1 MIDSSAEMGAGNPP
15 GNGKRYRFGPF
26 ELDARTGELRKG
38 GVKVRLQDQPFQI
51 LKLLLDRPGEA
62 ISREQIQS
70 LLWPDNT
77 TVEFDHGINA
87 AVRRLRVALADSAE
101 EPRYIE
107 TLARRGYR
115 FLIPVEHQSADSQ
128 PENAEASTSEPE
140 NGAGQ
145 GHTEPLTVPPPK
157 TPVTPPRG
165 ESPASRART
174 VRRVSLICAAVLVV
188 GTLMFI
194 SVRTQVRQNASSSGI
209 LVPAGFKI
217 IGRPAISPDGL
228 QLAAAVEDAA
238 RHRQLW
244 VESFQTGES
253 RFLKGTDGAA
263 GPFWSPNGQSL
274 AFVAGNEFKRI
285 SLTWGG
291 VERVYAAVTTLP
303 GAWAANGTI
312 LFCPGPRMPLF
323 TLESEHGTLPVTR
336 KEAGE
341 TLGHTSPA
349 FVDDGQRF
357 VFLVPNA
364 AEQKSAV
371 YVASVGSFDRKLLL
385 TDASE
390 IGYAPPDNLLYLR
403 DGVLHARRFDFSR
416 GVAIAQE
423 KRVDLGAER
432 AHVNTFSMSM
442 NGSLIVQFAV
452 RDAKSDLVWRARDGT
467 ITGSAG
473 QPGVRWQVTLAPDE
487 SAAAINERGPSGR
500 GGIELWRFGGS
511 SAATLTPDA
520 THVLDAVWSPD
531 SRSIAY
537 QIYGREKTVL
547 MVRRLDQP
555 EPRVLLDDGYSN
567 YPDDWSPDG
576 KWILCRRTANI
587 VFRIAPDGK
596 SGPEILFNGDH
607 LLDQLRFSPDGRWIA
622 YNSDESGRA
631 EVYVARFPKMDD
643 VRQVSREGGCQPLW
657 RKDGKELFYLNPDGK
672 LFSVDF
678 AHGPES
684 KPAAPRQLFQSR
696 VVVNAIIAQ
705 YAVTGD
711 GNRFLLL
718 EPHAGSEGEPSD
730 QPLLL
735 LRNWA
740 ARLQ

>member
-1 MIDSSAEMGAGNPP
+1 
-15 GNGKRYRFGPF
+15 
-26 ELDARTGELRKG
+26 
-38 GVKVRLQDQPFQI
+38 
-51 LKLLLDRPGEA
+51 
-62 ISREQIQS
+62 
-70 LLWPDNT
+70 
-77 TVEFDHGINA
+77 
-87 AVRRLRVALADSAE
+87 
-101 EPRYIE
+101 
-107 TLARRGYR
+107 
-115 FLIPVEHQSADSQ
+115 VEHQCEDSQ
-128 PENAEASTSEPE
+128 PENAEASISEPE
-140 NGAGQ
+140 KGAGQ
-145 GHTEPLTVPPPK
+145 GHTEPLTVPPPE
-157 TPVTPPRG
+157 TPAVPAAPG
-165 ESPASRART
+165 EIPASRART
-174 VRRVSLICAAVLVV
+174 VRRVYLVGAAVLVV
-188 GTLMFI
+188 GMLTFV
-194 SVRTQVRQNASSSGI
+194 SVRTQVRQNETASSVLI
-209 LVPAGFKI
+209 PPGFKI

-228 QLAAAVEDAA
+228 QIAAAVEDAA

-253 RFLKGTDGAA
+253 RFLKGADGAA
-263 GPFWSPNGQSL
+263 GPFWSPDGQSL

-285 SLTWGG
+285 SLTRGR

-303 GAWAANGTI
+303 GAWAGNGTI
-312 LFCPGPRMPLF
+312 LYCPGPRMPLF
-323 TLESEHGTLPVTR
+323 TLETEHGTLPVTR

-385 TDASE
+385 ADASE

-416 GVAIAQE
+416 GLALGQE
-423 KRVDLGAER
+423 MRVDLGAGGAR
-432 AHVNTFSMSM
+432 VNTFSVSM

-452 RDAKSDLVWRARDGT
+452 RDPKSDLVWRARDGK
-467 ITGSAG
+467 ITGSTG
-473 QPGVRWQVTLAPDE
+473 QPGLRWQVTLAPDE
-487 SAAAINERGPSGR
+487 SAAAINGRGPSGEGR
-500 GGIELWRFGGS
+500 LELWRFGAS
-511 SAATLTPDA
+511 SVVTLTPGTA
-520 THVLDAVWSPD
+520 HVLDGVWSPD

-555 EPRVLLDDGYSN
+555 EARVLLDDGYSN

-587 VFRIAPDGK
+587 VFKIAPDGK
-596 SGPEILFNGDH
+596 SGPEMLLNGDH
-607 LLDQLRFSPDGRWIA
+607 LLDQLKFSPDGRWIA

-643 VRQVSREGGCQPLW
+643 VRQVSRDGGCQPLW
-657 RKDGKELFYLNPDGK
+657 RKDGKELFYLDPDGK

-678 AHGPES
+678 ADGPES

-730 QPLLL
+730 GPLLL